1 MVYDDKVSM
10 FYMILVVCDHS
21 FSIRNTRQQ
30 AARKTVEGGGDRG
43 PSEGARRD
51 RAEGGGRDRAQGGGR
66 DEGSARGGG
75 HDEGDSRGGVGFQAR
90 VTWQRTRAKA
100 KAGNA
105 AVEAVHQE
113 ADEDVFE
120 DDEEPDIG
128 KTLHAKD
135 GKLGFLTRMGFKVAT
150 DFLVDIASQVYSET
164 YSIKGI

>member
-1 MVYDDKVSM
+1 
-10 FYMILVVCDHS
+10 MILVVCDHS

-30 AARKTVEGGGDRG
+30 AARKTVEGGGDRE
-43 PSEGARRD
+43 PIEGARRD
-51 RAEGGGRDRAQGGGR
+51 RAEGGGCEEVPARGGGR
-66 DEGSARGGG
+66 DEGDARGGVA
-75 HDEGDSRGGVGFQAR
+75 EGASGGFQAR
-90 VTWQRTRAKA
+90 VPRQRTRAKA

-120 DDEEPDIG
+120 DDEEPDVG
-128 KTLHAKD
+128 KTLHAKG
-135 GKLGFLTRMGFKVAT
+135 GKLGFFTRMGFKVAT